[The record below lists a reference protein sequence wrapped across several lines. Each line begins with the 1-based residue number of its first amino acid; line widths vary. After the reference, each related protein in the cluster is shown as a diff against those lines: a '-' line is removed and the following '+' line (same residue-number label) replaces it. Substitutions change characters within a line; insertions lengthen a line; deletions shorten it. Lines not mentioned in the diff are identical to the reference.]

1 MRTAFFTLILFVIF
15 GHIAFGQAKS
25 QQAQINELKQEIL
38 DMRIEIQEVQQNLER
53 SRKKFKNGLLVATIG
68 YAVTIAGGLMLG
80 RENDSLGK
88 GLLVFGGATGVTGTV
103 MMLDAFNSLS
113 GIKTKRK
120 R

>member
-1 MRTAFFTLILFVIF
+1 MRTAFFILILTIVSNEF
-15 GHIAFGQAKS
+15 AFGQAKS

-38 DMRIEIQEVQQNLER
+38 NMRIEVQQMQQNLEL

-68 YAVTIAGGLMLG
+68 YAVTITGGLMLG
-80 RENDSLGK
+80 RQNDSLGK
-88 GLLVFGGATGVTGTV
+88 GLLVVGGVTGITGTG

-113 GIKTKRK
+113 GLKKNRK